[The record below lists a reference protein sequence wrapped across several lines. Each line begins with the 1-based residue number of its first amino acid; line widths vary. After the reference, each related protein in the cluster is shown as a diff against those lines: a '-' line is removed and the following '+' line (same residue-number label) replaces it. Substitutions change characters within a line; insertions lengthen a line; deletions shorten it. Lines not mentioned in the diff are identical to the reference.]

1 MHEVTSLPVRSA
13 LPQLRDALLRNSSA
27 VLVAPPGAGKST
39 VVPLALLDEPW
50 ARGMRILLLE
60 PRRLAARA
68 VAERMAATLGERV
81 GETVGYRMRLDTR
94 VGPRTRLEV
103 VTEGILTRMLQ
114 QDPALE
120 GIAAVLFDEFHERS
134 LNADLGL
141 VLCSEARDSLG
152 LPLKLLV
159 MSATI
164 DGAAVAA
171 RLGNAPVVEAPGRL
185 FAVEVRYLGRG
196 LPELP
201 EQRTLSPRAIDALA
215 LQVRRVLDE
224 TDGDALVFLPGASE
238 IHRLRSQ
245 LEAGGLS
252 GVDVHALYGEM
263 SLDAQHRVL
272 DPAPAGRR
280 KLILATNIAETSL
293 TIEGVR
299 VVIDTGLARRS
310 LFDPGTG
317 MERLVTARISQASS
331 AQRAGRAGRTAP
343 GSAWRLW
350 GEGAQASLAAQ
361 TDPEILNSDLAPLA
375 LELAQWGARDA
386 SALPWMDAPPSAA
399 LAQARDL
406 LQRLE
411 AIDATFAITATG
423 RAMLATGLHPRLAH
437 MLVRARNTPQAA
449 LAARLAALLSE
460 RDMLSTERGRGGSTA
475 GGTGVRAA
483 RDPDLRTRLEG
494 LRGAARGMDP
504 GALARVRELARR
516 LGASGHADPA
526 DDADAGAVLAWAYPD
541 RIAQLRAGS
550 GGAAGQRYLLANGR
564 GAVLEGVSTL
574 TGVPY
579 LVALDLDD
587 AAAEAH
593 IRLAAPLTR
602 AQLDA
607 SLAASIT
614 EGVETD
620 TDSKTGALRARHVRR
635 LDALV
640 LEERRAELDPDTVTE
655 ALLDQVRRGGLDVLP
670 WGEGGASLRARL
682 AFVSAH
688 RDARTDLPPCEE
700 ATLLAELPQWL
711 GPCLHGLKR
720 LNQLRPEQLREAL
733 LSRLTHA
740 QRRQFEEFAPTHVT
754 VPTGSRIAIDYLD
767 DNAPVIEVRMQEVF
781 GLSDTPRIAGGRV
794 PVTLKLLSPARRPMQ
809 ITRDLAGFWKGSY
822 AEVRKDMR
830 GRYPKHYWPENPL
843 EAEPLRGVR
852 PRKG

>member
-1 MHEVTSLPVRSA
+1 MRNATSLPVEA
-13 LPQLRDALLRNSSA
+13 ILPGLLASLRTQANA

-50 ARGMRILLLE
+50 ARGRKILLLE

-68 VAERMAATLGERV
+68 VAERMAASLGERV
-81 GETVGYRMRLDTR
+81 GETVGYRMRLDTK

-114 QDPALE
+114 QDAALE

-134 LNADLGL
+134 LHADLGL
-141 VLCSEARDSLG
+141 VLCREAQESLS

-171 RLGNAPVVEAPGRL
+171 RLGDAPVIEAQGRV
-185 FAVEVRYLGRG
+185 FPVDVHYLGKG
-196 LPELP
+196 LPVLP

-215 LQVRRVLDE
+215 AQVRRVLDE
-224 TDGDALVFLPGASE
+224 TEGDALLFLPGSSE
-238 IHRLRSQ
+238 IHRLRAQ
-245 LEAGGLS
+245 VEGMGITGL
-252 GVDVHALYGEM
+252 VVHALYGEM
-263 SLDAQHRVL
+263 SLDAQRGVL

-317 MERLVTARISQASS
+317 MERLVTVRISQASS

-350 GEGAQASLAAQ
+350 GEGAQATLAAQ
-361 TDPEILNSDLAPLA
+361 TPPEILNSDLAPLA

-386 SALPWMDAPPSAA
+386 NALPWMDAPPAA
-399 LAQARDL
+399 TLAQAREL
-406 LQRLE
+406 LRRLE
-411 AIDATFAITATG
+411 AIDALFAITATG

-437 MLVRARNTPQAA
+437 MLVRARGTSSAA

-460 RDMLSTERGRGGSTA
+460 RDLL
-475 GGTGVRAA
+475 RAA

-504 GALARVRELARR
+504 GALARVREVARR
-516 LGASGHADPA
+516 LGAAGAGDPA
-526 DDADAGAVLAWAYPD
+526 EDADAGAVLAWAYPD

-564 GAVLEGVSTL
+564 GALLEGVSTL
-574 TGVPY
+574 TGSQY

-587 AAAEAH
+587 AEGAAAH
-593 IRLAAPLTR
+593 IRVAMPITR
-602 AQLDA
+602 EQIEA
-607 SLAASIT
+607 SLPAWISTGI
-614 EGVETD
+614 ETD
-620 TDSKTGALRARHVRR
+620 TDPKSGALRARQIRR

-640 LEERRAELDPDTVTE
+640 LEERRAELDPETVTE
-655 ALLDQVRRGGLDVLP
+655 ALLEQLRRGGLDLLP
-670 WGEGGASLRARL
+670 WGEGGATLRARL
-682 AFVSAH
+682 RFVAAH
-688 RDARTDLPPCEE
+688 HAAARVDLPALDE

-711 GPCLHGLKR
+711 APYLHGLKR
-720 LNQLRPEQLREAL
+720 LEQLRPEQLREAL

-740 QRRQFEEFAPTHVT
+740 QRQQFDEFAPTHVT
-754 VPTGSRIAIDYLD
+754 VPTGSRIAVDYLD

-781 GLSDTPRIAGGRV
+781 GLADTPRIAGGRV

-830 GRYPKHYWPENPL
+830 GRYPRHYWPENPL
-843 EAEPLRGVR
+843 EAEPVRGLR
-852 PRKG
+852 PRKARD

>member
-1 MHEVTSLPVRSA
+1 MRTWMRNVTSLPVEA
-13 LPQLRDALLRNSSA
+13 VLPQLLESLGRQPNA

-50 ARGMRILLLE
+50 ARGRRILLLE

-68 VAERMAATLGERV
+68 VAERMAASRGERV
-81 GETVGYRMRLDTR
+81 GATVGYRMRLDTK

-120 GIAAVLFDEFHERS
+120 GVAAVLFDEFHERS

-141 VLCSEARDSLG
+141 VLCREAQDSLG

-171 RLGNAPVVEAPGRL
+171 HLGGAPVIEAQGRVFPVEIHH
-185 FAVEVRYLGRG
+185 LGRG
-196 LPELP
+196 LPALP
-201 EQRTLSPRAIDALA
+201 AQRTLTTRDIDALA
-215 LQVRRVLDE
+215 GEVRRVLDL
-224 TDGDALVFLPGASE
+224 TDGDVLMFLPGSPE
-238 IHRLRSQ
+238 IQRLRAA
-245 LEAGGLS
+245 LEAQGMAGL
-252 GVDVHALYGEM
+252 DVHALFGEM

-272 DPAPAGRR
+272 AAAPPGRR

-293 TIEGVR
+293 TIDGVR
-299 VVIDTGLARRS
+299 AVIDTGLARRS

-317 MERLVTARISQASS
+317 MERLVTVRISQASA

-350 GEGAQASLAAQ
+350 GEGADSSLAAH
-361 TDPEILNSDLAPLA
+361 TPPEILTSDLAPLA
-375 LELAQWGARDA
+375 LELAQWGTRDA
-386 SALPWMDAPPSAA
+386 NALCWMDAPPAA
-399 LAQARDL
+399 TLAQAREL
-406 LQRLE
+406 LQRLA

-437 MLVRARNTPQAA
+437 MLVRARGTPFAA
-449 LAARLAALLSE
+449 LAARLAALLTE
-460 RDMLSTERGRGGSTA
+460 RDLL
-475 GGTGVRAA
+475 RAA
-483 RDPDLRTRLEG
+483 RDPDLRSRLEA
-494 LRGAARGMDP
+494 LRGAARGTDP

-516 LGASGHADPA
+516 LGAGGHADPA
-526 DDADAGAVLAWAYPD
+526 DDGHAGMVLAWAYPD

-564 GAVLEGVSTL
+564 GAVLEGASTL
-574 TGVPY
+574 TAVPY

-587 AAAEAH
+587 ADAAEAR

-602 AQLDA
+602 EQLEA

-614 EGVETD
+614 DGLETD
-620 TDSKTGALRARHVRR
+620 TDPKSGALRARQVRR

-640 LEERRAELDPDTVTE
+640 LEERRAELDPETVTT
-655 ALLDQVRRGGLDVLP
+655 ALLEQVRRGGLQLLP
-670 WGEGGASLRARL
+670 WGEGGTALRARL
-682 AFVSAH
+682 RFADAH
-688 RDARTDLPPCEE
+688 REGARLDLPSFDD
-700 ATLLAELPQWL
+700 AALLAGLPQWL

-720 LNQLRPEQLREAL
+720 LDQLQSGQLREAL
-733 LSRLTHA
+733 LARASHA
-740 QRRQFEEFAPTHVT
+740 QRRQLDQFAPTHVT

-767 DNAPVIEVRMQEVF
+767 DNAPAIEVRMQEVF
-781 GLSDTPRIAGGRV
+781 GLADTPRIAGGRV
-794 PVTLKLLSPARRPMQ
+794 PVTLKLLSPARRPVQ

-822 AEVRKDMR
+822 ADVRKDMR

-852 PRKG
+852 PRRG

>member
-1 MHEVTSLPVRSA
+1 MRVVSAFPAELPVHA
-13 LPQLRDALLRNSSA
+13 VLPQLSAALDASGCA

-50 ARGMRILLLE
+50 ARGKRILLLE

-68 VAERMAATLGERV
+68 VAERMAGTLRERV

-94 VGPRTRLEV
+94 IGPRTRLEV

-120 GIAAVLFDEFHERS
+120 GVAAVLFDEFHERS
-134 LNADLGL
+134 LHADLGL
-141 VLCSEARDSLG
+141 ALCSEARASLG

-171 RLGNAPVVEAPGRL
+171 RLGGAPVIEAQGRM
-185 FAVEVRYLGRG
+185 FPVEVRYLGRG
-196 LPELP
+196 LPDLP

-215 LQVRRVLDE
+215 SQVRRVLDE
-224 TDGDALVFLPGASE
+224 TDGDALMFLPGASE
-238 IHRLRSQ
+238 IHRLRAQIES
-245 LEAGGLS
+245 AGLTGL
-252 GVDVHALYGEM
+252 DVHALYGEM
-263 SLDAQHRVL
+263 TLDAQHRVL

-280 KLILATNIAETSL
+280 KLILATNLAETSL

-317 MERLVTARISQASS
+317 MERLVTVRISQASS

-350 GEGAQASLAAQ
+350 GEGAQGTLAAQ
-361 TDPEILNSDLAPLA
+361 TDPEILTSDLAPLA

-386 SALPWMDAPPSAA
+386 DALPWMDAPPAA
-399 LAQARDL
+399 TLAQARDL
-406 LQRLE
+406 LLRLE
-411 AIDATFAITATG
+411 AIDASFGITATG
-423 RAMLATGLHPRLAH
+423 RAMLGTGLHPRLAH
-437 MLVRARNTPQAA
+437 MLVRARDTPRAA

-460 RDMLSTERGRGGSTA
+460 RDLL
-475 GGTGVRAA
+475 RAA

-494 LRGAARGMDP
+494 LRGAARGIDP
-504 GALARVRELARR
+504 GSLARVRELARR
-516 LGASGHADPA
+516 LGASGPADPA
-526 DDADAGAVLAWAYPD
+526 DDAEAGAVLAWAYPD

-564 GAVLEGVSTL
+564 GAVLDGVSTL

-587 AAAEAH
+587 AVAAEAH

-602 AQLDA
+602 AQLEQA
-607 SLAASIT
+607 LAASIT
-614 EGVETD
+614 EGIETD
-620 TDSKTGALRARHVRR
+620 TDPKSGALRARRVRR

-640 LEERRAELDPDTVTE
+640 LEERRAELDPEAVIG
-655 ALLDQVRRGGLDVLP
+655 ALLDAVRRGGLDVLP
-670 WGEGGASLRARL
+670 WGEAGVALRARL
-682 AFVSAH
+682 AFVDAH
-688 RDARTDLPPCEE
+688 RDARLDLPAFDE

-711 GPCLHGLKR
+711 GPSLHGLKR
-720 LNQLRPEQLREAL
+720 LEQLRPEQLRDAL

-740 QRRQFEEFAPTHVT
+740 QRRQFDEFVPTHVT
-754 VPTGSRIAIDYLD
+754 VPTGSRIAIDYVD

-781 GLSDTPRIAGGRV
+781 GLADTPRIAGGRV

-830 GRYPKHYWPENPL
+830 GRYPRHYWPENPL
-843 EAEPLRGVR
+843 EAEALRGLR
-852 PRKG
+852 PRKK

>member
-1 MHEVTSLPVRSA
+1 MRTLTSLPIEAA
-13 LPQLRDALLRNSSA
+13 LPQVLATLRRTGAA

-39 VVPLALLDEPW
+39 VVPLALLEEPW
-50 ARGMRILLLE
+50 ARGQRILLLE

-120 GIAAVLFDEFHERS
+120 GMAAVLFDEFHERS

-141 VLCSEARDSLG
+141 ALCSQARESLG

-171 RLGNAPVVEAPGRL
+171 RLGNAPVIEAQGRM
-185 FAVEVRYLGRG
+185 FPVEVRYLGRG

-201 EQRTLSPRAIDALA
+201 EQRTLAPRAIDALA
-215 LQVRRVLDE
+215 AQVRRVLDE
-224 TDGDALVFLPGASE
+224 ADGDALMFLPGASE
-238 IHRLRSQ
+238 IHRLRAQ
-245 LEAGGLS
+245 LESTGLS

-272 DPAPAGRR
+272 EPAPAGRR

-361 TDPEILNSDLAPLA
+361 TDAEILTSDLAPLA

-386 SALPWMDAPPSAA
+386 GDLPWMDAPPVAA

-411 AIDATFAITATG
+411 AIDASFAITPTG

-437 MLVRARNTPQAA
+437 MLVRARNTPRAA

-460 RDMLSTERGRGGSTA
+460 RDLL
-475 GGTGVRAA
+475 RAA
-483 RDPDLRTRLEG
+483 RDPDMRTRLEG

-504 GALARVRELARR
+504 AALSRVRELAKR
-516 LGASGHADPA
+516 LGAGGHADPA

-541 RIAQLRAGS
+541 RVAQLRAGS

-564 GAVLEGVSTL
+564 GAVLEGASTL

-587 AAAEAH
+587 AATAEAH

-602 AQLDA
+602 VQLEA
-607 SLAASIT
+607 SLAGSIT

-620 TDSKTGALRARHVRR
+620 TDPKTGTLRARHVRR

-640 LEERRAELDPDTVTE
+640 LDERRAELDPETLVDAMLE
-655 ALLDQVRRGGLDVLP
+655 AVRRGGLGVLP
-670 WGEGGASLRARL
+670 WGEGGETLRARL
-682 AFVSAH
+682 RFIGEH
-688 RDARTDLPPCEE
+688 RDARLDMPACDE
-700 ATLLAELPQWL
+700 ATLLAQLPQWL
-711 GPCLHGLKR
+711 GPYLHGLKR
-720 LNQLRPEQLREAL
+720 LNQLQPAQLREAL
-733 LSRLTHA
+733 MARLTHGE
-740 QRRQFEEFAPTHVT
+740 RRQFDELAPTHVT

-781 GLSDTPRIAGGRV
+781 GLADTPRIAGGRV

-852 PRKG
+852 RRP